1 MTSKPPG
8 LPVFSGVFLQLC
20 LKWSR
25 PFAGLEL
32 VQDNRTVR
40 DRLGFQCCRDGQFCE
55 NPSHPAHISYNE
67 AKHRVL
73 QRLPEH
79 MCSWRAGGLGWGA
92 GSPGG
97 PAPHPG
103 PSSLQQDAPG
113 LRGEVI
119 CLRLRQRHTACTVT
133 LHKLN
138 CTRSGRERGEECNS
152 LNATGHSGYH
162 LTERVSLREQVGPC
176 ASL

>member
-1 MTSKPPG
+1 MQDWSWFRTTGQSGTGWGSSAAEMASFARIPLTRPTS
-8 LPVFSGVFLQLC
+8 V
-20 LKWSR
+20 
-25 PFAGLEL
+25 
-32 VQDNRTVR
+32 
-40 DRLGFQCCRDGQFCE
+40 
-55 NPSHPAHISYNE
+55 INE

-79 MCSWRAGGLGWGA
+79 MCSWRAVGLGWGA

-97 PAPHPG
+97 PAPHLG

-138 CTRSGRERGEECNS
+138 YTRSGRERGEECNS

-162 LTERVSLREQVGPC
+162 LTEGVSLREQVGPC